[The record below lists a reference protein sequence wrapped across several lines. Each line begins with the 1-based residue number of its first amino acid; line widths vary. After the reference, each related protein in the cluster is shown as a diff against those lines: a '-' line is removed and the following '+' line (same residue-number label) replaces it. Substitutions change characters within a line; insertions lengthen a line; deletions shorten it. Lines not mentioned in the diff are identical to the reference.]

1 MEKKKSSLAVR
12 MSISLVCGLV
22 AGLLLM
28 FLREN
33 LNSTGKDAYGQ
44 RSTASCSRTSQRQA
58 LKRHSVSSILS
69 VSYLSFFTACHR
81 TDGIHIHHTCDRT
94 DFRYKNSRQNFR
106 KNDRRF
112 PDLLFL
118 RITYGVRSRN
128 HDLQC
133 RCVQYSGG
141 GLEGSAG
148 STGSNPLNVILTL
161 FRPISQRYSVQT
173 LPFSRSCSSG
183 FLGLCMKA
191 VGDEKSATLK
201 KLITE
206 VNDIVV
212 VFLNYVV
219 TKFGPFA
226 IFVLLARTFAT
237 YGINH
242 LKPALAYVVVTVILL
257 LVFLL

>member
-33 LNSTGKDAYGQ
+33 LNSTGKEAVWA
-44 RSTASCSRTSQRQA
+44 TIN
-58 LKRHSVSSILS
+58 SIL
-69 VSYLSFFTACHR
+69 FQDITAAGAEKALGIFYIIGQLFIRSLQLGHR

-118 RITYGVRSRN
+118 RITYGMRSRN

-133 RCVQYSGG
+133 RCIQYSGG
-141 GLEGSAG
+141 GS
-148 STGSNPLNVILTL
+148 
-161 FRPISQRYSVQT
+161 
-173 LPFSRSCSSG
+173 
-183 FLGLCMKA
+183 
-191 VGDEKSATLK
+191 
-201 KLITE
+201 
-206 VNDIVV
+206 
-212 VFLNYVV
+212 
-219 TKFGPFA
+219 
-226 IFVLLARTFAT
+226 
-237 YGINH
+237 
-242 LKPALAYVVVTVILL
+242 
-257 LVFLL
+257 